1 MKNILLLGL
10 LGALLTSVLIG
21 IQFSL
26 NNHRGQLIGPL
37 RTGVLTNILGG
48 SLALLVLL
56 KLLAPGV

>member
-26 NNHRGQLIGPL
+26 NNRSGQLMGPL